1 MKKMLLILLVF
12 LLVGCQKTETNPN
25 EYSAYML
32 NIKGDVES
40 LTEQIYDMHTGE
52 KVNFEVFE
60 MGYYSSSNYTCR
72 FDEKGNP
79 LEIIELTPEGE
90 EVVTWLSEFD
100 DNNRI
105 KRFTAIFAG
114 MEELFD
120 DNNRIKRFTA
130 IFAGMEEFSETAFE
144 QGEDDNVIVNNNI
157 VRGIQRT
164 IYKNDIISETLVTST
179 FDDSGRVI
187 RVSNDVEVDGLEGY
201 PLYDYNKDGRISDV
215 YWYSEGEK
223 DCHVV
228 IKYNDKGYMS
238 NYRYIINPMNEIEL
252 LEFDYNYD
260 EEGNWIEMM
269 KKVTGLSKK

>member
-1 MKKMLLILLVF
+1 MKKILLMLLVF
-12 LLVGCQKTETNPN
+12 LLVGCQNTETNPN

-40 LTEQIYDMHTGE
+40 LSEKIYDIHTGE
-52 KVNFEVFE
+52 QVNFEVFE
-60 MGYYSSSNYTCR
+60 MGYYSSSNYTCQ

-90 EVVTWLSEFD
+90 EIVTWLSE
-100 DNNRI
+100 
-105 KRFTAIFAG
+105 
-114 MEELFD
+114 FD

-144 QGEDDNVIVNNNI
+144 QGTDDNVIINNNI

-164 IYKNDIISETLVTST
+164 IYKNDVIAETLVTST
-179 FDDSGRVI
+179 FDDSGRVV

-223 DCHVV
+223 DCHVM
-228 IKYNDKGYMS
+228 IKYNDEGYMS

-260 EEGNWIEMM
+260 EEGNWIEQKITVDGEDMYVV
-269 KKVTGLSKK
+269 KRTYEYRD